1 MPSPE
6 PASRWPGRARWIAAS
21 GALAAAV
28 LLGGCASM
36 QPLVARSRSA
46 DELEFLDRAMSSGP
60 VTRESMWRD
69 AVSAGHGPETQLR
82 LALLQS
88 VPDHSG
94 SDPAAAQR
102 NLRNL
107 LAQNPPSDLAAV
119 ARVRLDELRANNQ
132 CVGETQELRR
142 RLAQVVN
149 IERDLDKHGN

>member
-6 PASRWPGRARWIAAS
+6 PVSSWS
-21 GALAAAV
+21 GPVRRSALSCVLAGLLAA
-28 LLGGCASM
+28 CAA
-36 QPLVARSRSA
+36 QPAGPRAA
-46 DELEFLDRAMSSGP
+46 DELEFLDHALSGSP
-60 VTRESMWRD
+60 AAREALWRETQ
-69 AVSAGHGPETQLR
+69 AAGRSQETQLR

-102 NLRNL
+102 GLRQL
-107 LAQNPPSDLAAV
+107 LAQSPPQDLAAV
-119 ARVRLDELRANNQ
+119 ARVRLDELRASNQ

-149 IERDLDKHGN
+149 IERDLDNRGH

>member
-21 GALAAAV
+21 GALAAAA

-36 QPLVARSRSA
+36 QPLVTRSRTA
-46 DELEFLDRAMSSGP
+46 DELEFLDRAMTSGP
-60 VTRESMWRD
+60 ATREAMWRD
-69 AVSAGHGPETQLR
+69 TVAAGRGPETQLR
-82 LALLQS
+82 LGLLQS

-94 SDPAAAQR
+94 SDPSAAQR
-102 NLRNL
+102 SLRNL

-119 ARVRLDELRANNQ
+119 ARVRLDELRATNQ

-149 IERDLDKHGN
+149 IERDLDKRGH